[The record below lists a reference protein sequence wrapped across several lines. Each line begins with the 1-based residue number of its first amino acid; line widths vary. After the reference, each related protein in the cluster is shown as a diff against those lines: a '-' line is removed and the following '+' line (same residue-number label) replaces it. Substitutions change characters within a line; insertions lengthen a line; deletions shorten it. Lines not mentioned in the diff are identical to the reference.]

1 MPTNRKTIKTL
12 GSCRVVRLSGEI
24 TEELANKIID
34 QLIKYDKKSNKDIL
48 LLIDS
53 PGGDIDATL
62 SIYQIIQLLRCN
74 VATLALSN
82 AASAAAVLL
91 ACGKLGKRMVME
103 HSIVMLHDISQA
115 MTEDYHRVL
124 ENELISLRLSKD
136 ILNTILHKQNVKKP
150 LDLLKPEATYMLGK
164 QAVERGLADYVIK
177 DFNELY
183 NITVI

>member
-1 MPTNRKTIKTL
+1 
-12 GSCRVVRLSGEI
+12 
-24 TEELANKIID
+24 
-34 QLIKYDKKSNKDIL
+34 
-48 LLIDS
+48 
-53 PGGDIDATL
+53 
-62 SIYQIIQLLRCN
+62 
-74 VATLALSN
+74 
-82 AASAAAVLL
+82 
-91 ACGKLGKRMVME
+91 ME